1 MKRLLVFI
9 VAVVMLLTTLG
20 FTPSEQA
27 QAEGEQQAVRV
38 EIVDDLREVNSDTY
52 LLSDGSFEC
61 VVYSEDKYYKD
72 THGEYKEIDNT
83 IIGASRSDNWGEYAY
98 KNASNDTM
106 CSFSASKPSVL
117 IEAAEGTIAFS
128 IKSEKDSK
136 AITGGIKEYGE
147 IFDYPLCGNSSIAYY
162 EALKSTDFVYTVA
175 NGMLKEFII
184 LKDASSASEIGFSFK
199 TDGLTM
205 RKAEDG
211 TIEFVDKEGNK
222 TFELSSLFAVDAAGA
237 YTDELNYNI
246 VSTDKTSAEI
256 SVALSNEYLNAP
268 ERVFP
273 ILIDPSIMI
282 TGSSNIYD
290 SYVSSANPEENY
302 QLYDELRT
310 GKDTTHGVCRT
321 YIKFVIPSSVSG
333 DITTSYIRIK
343 KKSGDAPNVYAY
355 PVSDTWSSGTIT
367 WKNKKGIIKGIQ
379 STLSQHTSDGWY
391 RLGVTEIVSMW
402 VTGTYANYGFM
413 LKDTRENRYSK
424 STVFF
429 SSDADSPNK
438 PELHIIYNNP
448 VETNCVYMI
457 KNISKGK
464 YLSVRGNTSVVEL
477 ADKDA
482 MDGRQ
487 LWYVVA
493 NGSKYKL
500 YSMGHRD
507 SESYGAVESLLR
519 GNSPGSKPKFTT
531 PAGSYTNWEIKQDG
545 AVFYIKN
552 TWQSSSTALTAASS
566 GNAVSLV
573 NASNAADNAKWRLEK
588 ITTSTF
594 NNYWTGSYYINGHR
608 IQKGEKVYIKVDLV
622 ESGNNSVYLNNVL
635 KKSDFNIVKQW
646 NGLSD
651 NIKICG
657 PDDNAPSGANVLHV
671 TFKGSKSPE
680 NSFGSTNPHSVSNEE
695 INLGQ
700 DWDKVE
706 VVFSVGINDRSTL
719 YGKPKDF
726 IERVILHEMG
736 HVLKLAHTTVT
747 NYIDHSVPRGR
758 GKYDNSNKVCSIM
771 NTGENEPNLNCSRP
785 KWHDIINLRNKWG

>member
-1 MKRLLVFI
+1 M
-9 VAVVMLLTTLG
+9 
-20 FTPSEQA
+20 
-27 QAEGEQQAVRV
+27 
-38 EIVDDLREVNSDTY
+38 
-52 LLSDGSFEC
+52 
-61 VVYSEDKYYKD
+61 
-72 THGEYKEIDNT
+72 
-83 IIGASRSDNWGEYAY
+83 
-98 KNASNDTM
+98 
-106 CSFSASKPSVL
+106 
-117 IEAAEGTIAFS
+117 
-128 IKSEKDSK
+128 
-136 AITGGIKEYGE
+136 
-147 IFDYPLCGNSSIAYY
+147 
-162 EALKSTDFVYTVA
+162 
-175 NGMLKEFII
+175 
-184 LKDASSASEIGFSFK
+184 
-199 TDGLTM
+199 
-205 RKAEDG
+205 
-211 TIEFVDKEGNK
+211 
-222 TFELSSLFAVDAAGA
+222 
-237 YTDELNYNI
+237 
-246 VSTDKTSAEI
+246 
-256 SVALSNEYLNAP
+256 
-268 ERVFP
+268 
-273 ILIDPSIMI
+273 
-282 TGSSNIYD
+282 
-290 SYVSSANPEENY
+290 
-302 QLYDELRT
+302 
-310 GKDTTHGVCRT
+310 CRT

-367 WKNKKGIIKGIQ
+367 WKNKKGIIEGIQ

-552 TWQSSSTALTAASS
+552 TWQSSSTALTAAYS

-594 NNYWTGSYYINGHR
+594 NNYWAGSYYINGHR
-608 IQKGEKVYIKVDLV
+608 VQKGEKIYIKVDLV
-622 ESGNNSVYLNNVL
+622 ESGDDSVYLNNVL

-651 NIKICG
+651 KIVIYG
-657 PDDNAPSGANVLHV
+657 PNDTVPSGVNVLHV
-671 TFKGSKSPE
+671 TFKGRTKKSSAYGYTNSYDE
-680 NSFGSTNPHSVSNEE
+680 NNEAVDPD
-695 INLGQ
+695 N
-700 DWDKVE
+700 DWHIIE
-706 VVFSVGINDRSTL
+706 VVFYVGNNNGATL

-726 IERVILHEMG
+726 IERTILHEMG
-736 HVLKLAHTTVT
+736 HVLKLAHPKV
-747 NYIDHSVPRGR
+747 NSYIQSVYEGR
-758 GKYDNSNKVCSIM
+758 GKYDSDNKVCSVM
-771 NTGENEPNLNCSRP
+771 NIGKEEPNLNCSRP